1 MRKQSNFRKTRE
13 ISDLRIQYFCEYRL
27 LLSKKYGKSS
37 SLASVRGEWFHSR
50 IGVGG
55 SIRVMKQKSAM
66 AIFVV
71 ITILVL
77 LLLFFIG
84 D

>member
-1 MRKQSNFRKTRE
+1 MRKQSDFRKIRD

-27 LLSKKYGKSS
+27 LLSKKYGDSS
-37 SLASVRGEWFHSR
+37 SLASVRGEWLHSK

-55 SIRVMKQKSAM
+55 SAGLMEQNSSMVV
-66 AIFVV
+66 FFV

-77 LLLFFIG
+77 LLLFLIG